1 MGCRCRPEGTGG
13 EEWTELLGLLPTEI
27 VTYMAELEETI
38 NGQG

>member
-13 EEWTELLGLLPTEI
+13 EEWTGLLGLLPTEI